1 MRFITMTVGGVY
13 GSTFDNEDLDDIT
26 AVKQATLA
34 GYEVLDVVDS
44 LDGEYDA
51 ILVVSDS

>member
-13 GSTFDNEDLDDIT
+13 GSTYDHKDLT
-26 AVKQATLA
+26 VELAVQQATLA
-34 GYEVLDVVDS
+34 GYVVLDVTDT
-44 LDGEYDA
+44 LDDEYDA